1 MTGAARMN
9 IDYDRVSESYDVH
22 RTGAG
27 PYLDVLVEIAAAS
40 GSQVVLEAGA
50 GTGSV
55 AAAFERRHPCRM
67 LALDR
72 SKGMCRRNRVKH
84 PHLPIVIADACTL
97 PMRDASVDMIYSV
110 FMLHHLSDLTPFFSE
125 CTRVLRRGALAV
137 VTSPYSFLE
146 SHPMN
151 HYFPSFARVDKA
163 RFQSE
168 ESVHAAFSAAGFQ
181 RLKGIIVKSEPCPID
196 KAYVN
201 KVADKFISTYALLP
215 AGEFERGLADLRR
228 DVEARGCLEPLLEW
242 EALVVWGVRP

>member
-1 MTGAARMN
+1 MGAARMN
-9 IDYDRVSESYDVH
+9 IDYDSASESYDVH

-27 PYLDVLVEIAAAS
+27 PYLDVLVEIAGAS
-40 GSQVVLEAGA
+40 GSEVVLEAGA

-67 LALDR
+67 LTLDR
-72 SKGMCRRNRVKH
+72 SKGMCRRNRAKH
-84 PHLPIVIADACTL
+84 ARLPIVIADAGTL
-97 PMRDASVDMIYSV
+97 PMRGACVDLIYSV
-110 FMLHHLSDLTPFFSE
+110 FVLHHLRDVTPFFSE
-125 CTRVLRRGALAV
+125 CARVLRRGTLAV
-137 VTSPYSFLE
+137 VTSPHSFLE

-168 ESVHAAFSAAGFQ
+168 ESVRAAFSSAGFQ
-181 RLKGIIVKSEPCPID
+181 QLKAMIVKSEPSPID
-196 KAYVN
+196 MAYVN

-215 AGEFERGLADLRR
+215 AGEFERGLAKLRR